1 MILGASECSKIKT
14 ATKPQAGQ
22 PSEPIAELTH
32 LRWTMRPQGRKSLAP
47 MSFFFPISFFSQ
59 VRVQDSATGNIVTQY
74 YLPHGRVVGVYTSS
88 PTSSMLLRRVACHP
102 AGRKTKPVKGKM
114 SFLRANG
121 QHASGIV
128 EH

>member
-1 MILGASECSKIKT
+1 MILGASEGSRIKT
-14 ATKPQAGQ
+14 ATKPQAGK

-47 MSFFFPISFFSQ
+47 MSFLFPISFFSQ

-74 YLPHGRVVGVYTSS
+74 YLLSHQLYAGEEGGMS
-88 PTSSMLLRRVACHP
+88 PSRMKN
-102 AGRKTKPVKGKM
+102 KTCQREDEL
-114 SFLRANG
+114 LRANS